1 MLVLRYV
8 ETLPRPRDWRML
20 LDVPASSTSETLEL
34 EDSPLG
40 RLDHLVLVLVVSTLV
55 FVALRSGA

>member
-1 MLVLRYV
+1 
-8 ETLPRPRDWRML
+8 ML

-34 EDSPLG
+34 EGSPLG